1 MKREPSEAAE
11 SAAQIPRIMVIEDD
25 PLQAHLLDR
34 ILVGE
39 GYRTFVYHDAATAL
53 EKVALDEPDLILT
66 DLMMPE
72 IDGFEVIRRLKAHKA
87 TKRIPI
93 ILVTAANDK
102 NAEIQGLQLGAVDYI
117 AKPLSEAMVIARLNI
132 HLELKHHRD
141 ELESLVREQTAALN
155 RSQRQFQDLV
165 EKSLVG
171 IAIIMD
177 GQLVYQNPELLRIV
191 KHLDK
196 KVVDQEF
203 SFIHP
208 DDWPKIVQA
217 YNHLIRP
224 ESQHVEADF
233 RVMRESGDTATL
245 QTIWINCR
253 AVKFQYKEREA
264 ILVNVTDISHTKEL
278 ERLLLLRN
286 KMASLGRIASGMAH
300 EIRNPLTGITSY
312 LYTLEQL
319 CEQKTLL
326 PKDITLMGEI
336 VGQLRLATHK
346 VETVIKRVLDF
357 AKPTPP
363 QMVEIDLNQRLNNVL
378 QLTAVTLRKAG
389 IKVTTRLADSLP
401 HCYGDVTLL
410 EQVFLNLVQN
420 AGHAVSKSSAEK
432 RIDIHTYALDNQVCA
447 AIADSGPGVP
457 AKMREKVFDP
467 FFTTSSEGSGIGLS
481 IAQRIITDHNG
492 TLSVDDGPLGG
503 ARFWVSIPIE
513 KRKLRR

>member
-1 MKREPSEAAE
+1 MKKEPAKAAE
-11 SAAQIPRIMVIEDD
+11 SAVQIPRIMVIEDD
-25 PLQAHLLDR
+25 PLQALLLDR
-34 ILVGE
+34 ILSGE
-39 GYRTFVYHDAATAL
+39 GHQTCIYHDAATAL
-53 EKVALDEPDLILT
+53 ENVVYDGPDLILT
-66 DLMMPE
+66 DLIMPE
-72 IDGFEVIRRLKAHKA
+72 IDGFEVIRRLKADKA
-87 TKRIPI
+87 TKHIPI
-93 ILVTAANDK
+93 ILVTGATDK

-117 AKPLSEAMVIARLNI
+117 VKPFAAEMVIARLQI

-141 ELESLVREQTAALN
+141 ALESLVREQTAALN

-208 DDWPKIVQA
+208 DDWPKIQQA
-217 YNHLIRP
+217 YKHLMRP

-233 RVMRESGDTATL
+233 RVMSESGDASTL

-312 LYTLEQL
+312 LYSLEQL
-319 CEQKTLL
+319 CEQETLL
-326 PKDITLMGEI
+326 PKDIALMGEI
-336 VGQLRLATHK
+336 VGQLKLGSHK
-346 VETVIKRVLDF
+346 IDTVIKRVLDF
-357 AKPTPP
+357 ARPTPP
-363 QMVEIDLNQRLNNVL
+363 QMVQIDLNQRLNNVL
-378 QLTAVTLRKAG
+378 QLTAVTMRKAG
-389 IKVTTRLADSLP
+389 IKVTTDLAPSLP
-401 HCYGDVTLL
+401 LCYGDVVLL

-420 AGHAVSKSSAEK
+420 AAHAVDKSSAEK
-432 RIDIHTYALDNQVCA
+432 QIDIHSYALDNLVCA
-447 AIADSGPGVP
+447 SIADSGPGVP
-457 AKMREKVFDP
+457 EKMKEKVFDP
-467 FFTTSSEGSGIGLS
+467 FFTTSSDGSGIGLS

-492 TLSVDDGPLGG
+492 SLSLDDGPLGG
-503 ARFWVSIPIE
+503 ARFSVSIPIE
-513 KRKLRR
+513 KRKLKR

>member
-1 MKREPSEAAE
+1 MKKVPGKAVE
-11 SAAQIPRIMVIEDD
+11 SAVQIPRIMVIEDD

-34 ILVGE
+34 ILSGE
-39 GYRTFVYHDAATAL
+39 GYQTFIYHDAALAL

-66 DLMMPE
+66 DLMMPG
-72 IDGFEVIRRLKAHKA
+72 IDGFEVIRRLKADKA

-93 ILVTAANDK
+93 ILVTAASDK

-117 AKPLSEAMVIARLNI
+117 VKPVTEAMVIARLNI
-132 HLELKHHRD
+132 HLELKRHRD
-141 ELESLVREQTAALN
+141 ALESLIREQTAALN

-208 DDWPKIVQA
+208 DDWPKIQDA
-217 YNHLIRP
+217 YRHLMHP
-224 ESQHVEADF
+224 ESQTVEADF
-233 RVMRESGDTATL
+233 RVMKESGDAATL
-245 QTIWINCR
+245 QTIWIKGR

-319 CEQKTLL
+319 CELETLL
-326 PKDITLMGEI
+326 PKDIALMGEI
-336 VGQLRLATHK
+336 VGQLKLASHK
-346 VETVIKRVLDF
+346 VDTVIKRVLDF
-357 AKPTPP
+357 SRPTPP
-363 QMVEIDLNQRLNNVL
+363 QMVRIDLNERLNNVL

-389 IKVTTRLADSLP
+389 IKVTMNLSPSLP
-401 HCYGDVTLL
+401 HCYGDVALL

-420 AGHAVSKSSAEK
+420 AAHAVKKSSAEK
-432 RIDIHTYALDNQVCA
+432 QIDIHSYALDNLVCA
-447 AIADSGPGVP
+447 VISDSGPGVP
-457 AKMREKVFDP
+457 ASIKEKVFDP
-467 FFTTSSEGSGIGLS
+467 FFTTDSDGSGIGLS
-481 IAQRIITDHNG
+481 IAQRIITDHDG
-492 TLSVDDGPLGG
+492 TLSLDDGPLGG
-503 ARFWVSIPIE
+503 ARFSVSIPIE